1 MIFQTSTEGIR
12 TFKCKVNI
20 SAITAVNQSSIV
32 EVYDKQGFDISV
44 SYNYSIDGNVYQP
57 TNFTTLSDLLI
68 HLINNQ
74 LLQTLANF
82 DIYLSFTY
90 AISQSETATDFS
102 TFTLDSISFNG
113 QKIFD
118 FAVEIGRMFEQTIV
132 RTSNNKI
139 LNPYKYNDNAKKLY
153 EELSIGIN
161 QMFGFDVIYFRT
173 ESVNE
178 KRSIVFKTYDLNNV
192 ISVKKFKLSIKDNEI
207 PEALE
212 KFDELG
218 FDFQNELVVH
228 IVKHEFEKVF
238 GIGQKP
244 NSNDYIYLPLTDKMY
259 QLNAPYDPR
268 TFMQFS
274 PFWEIMTTK
283 YDKRSVVVGH
293 NDDELHK
300 VDELIDFTSNYLID
314 EEQLELADAVKDY
327 NLANNIKFSEE
338 NLEVTESIHKPF
350 ENGQLNLYSFS
361 TINVKAGDVAK
372 TYQFKQTYKDK
383 LLMTCWFKLTN
394 TLTTIFLLSD
404 NNENHYVIAEY
415 LKTEN
420 CLQLKFYQDQQQLR
434 LISLSL
440 TGFSKDDFIGF
451 VMYDMSE
458 IDNTVACMLIN
469 SNREVIVETI
479 EPMQTSDKHFSKL
492 SIYGQL
498 YYSLLRVCI
507 YPDLPEN
514 DFEELMFNNL
524 LPKKKHIAI
533 IDNATPSLTYDRF
546 S

>member
-1 MIFQTSTEGIR
+1 MSLTGANADTRIKQKPSEVMKTL
-12 TFKCKVNI
+12 
-20 SAITAVNQSSIV
+20 V
-32 EVYDKQGFDISV
+32 EVYK
-44 SYNYSIDGNVYQP
+44 SINGGSTSNKAALEI
-57 TNFTTLSDLLI
+57 TKA
-68 HLINNQ
+68 
-74 LLQTLANF
+74 LQTKGSKAVVFADGSKAAQVLHMAQPP
-82 DIYLSFTY
+82 LS
-90 AISQSETATDFS
+90 IQLKQLE
-102 TFTLDSISFNG
+102 
-113 QKIFD
+113 
-118 FAVEIGRMFEQTIV
+118 
-132 RTSNNKI
+132 
-139 LNPYKYNDNAKKLY
+139 
-153 EELSIGIN
+153 EELGI
-161 QMFGFDVIYFRT
+161 T
-173 ESVNE
+173 LL
-178 KRSIVFKTYDLNNV
+178 KRGNKQI
-192 ISVKKFKLSIKDNEI
+192 
-207 PEALE
+207 
-212 KFDELG
+212 EL
-218 FDFQNELVVH
+218 
-228 IVKHEFEKVF
+228 
-238 GIGQKP
+238 
-244 NSNDYIYLPLTDKMY
+244 T
-259 QLNAPYDPR
+259 
-268 TFMQFS
+268 
-274 PFWEIMTTK
+274 
-283 YDKRSVVVGH
+283 
-293 NDDELHK
+293 
-300 VDELIDFTSNYLID
+300 
-314 EEQLELADAVKDY
+314 DAVKDY
-327 NLANNIKFSEE
+327 NLANSIKFSEE

-350 ENGQLNLYSFS
+350 ENDQLNLYSFS

-404 NNENHYVIAEY
+404 NDENHYIIAEY

-469 SNREVIVETI
+469 SNREIIVETI
-479 EPMQTSDKHFSKL
+479 EPLQTSDKHFAKL

-524 LPKKKHIAI
+524 LPKKKHFAI